1 MLNYAGE
8 GNVYFE
14 MVDEGDALSV
24 KTSRN
29 IAKVR
34 PVLLLLRLLLLRGLS
49 TPCSRPPLH
58 GAGLLLKLA
67 PFQRPDLV

>member
-1 MLNYAGE
+1 MQTVVPVVDMLNYAGE

-34 PVLLLLRLLLLRGLS
+34 PVLLLLRLLLLRG
-49 TPCSRPPLH
+49 
-58 GAGLLLKLA
+58 
-67 PFQRPDLV
+67 